1 MVLKYYINYLKIKI
15 VCMYLY
21 ISQNLIV
28 CMYLYIAQNLMKN
41 MDNDIYISHL
51 SKCSLVIGNSSS
63 GIRETCVFE
72 KPSIS
77 LCNRQKNRSID
88 KKVTFL

>member
-1 MVLKYYINYLKIKI
+1 
-15 VCMYLY
+15 
-21 ISQNLIV
+21 
-28 CMYLYIAQNLMKN
+28 MKN